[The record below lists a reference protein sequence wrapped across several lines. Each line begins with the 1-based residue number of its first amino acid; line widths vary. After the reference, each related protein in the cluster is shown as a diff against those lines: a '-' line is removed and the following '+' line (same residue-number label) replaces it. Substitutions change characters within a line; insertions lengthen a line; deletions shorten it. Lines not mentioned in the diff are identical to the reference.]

1 MAENKAENKKV
12 NGTSDMQPV
21 EVLDYNKTFQVTD
34 LFLNDL
40 KLTLKDVAY
49 ADAIRYFN
57 YLANYKYILPIAI
70 LNEFLKML
78 SNLPMK
84 YVAPLFAVIQNKEL
98 FPKYFVDITP
108 NKNQQQV
115 ENPEKKEVENA

>member
-98 FPKYFVDITP
+98 FPKYFIDITP
-108 NKNQQQV
+108 NKNQQRV

>member
-1 MAENKAENKKV
+1 MAENKKV

-40 KLTLKDVAY
+40 RLTLKDVAY

-108 NKNQQQV
+108 NKQQQV
-115 ENPEKKEVENA
+115 QQQVNNPEKKEVENA

>member
-1 MAENKAENKKV
+1 MAENKKV

-49 ADAIRYFN
+49 ADAIRYFD

-108 NKNQQQV
+108 NKKQQQV
-115 ENPEKKEVENA
+115 ENPENKEVKNA